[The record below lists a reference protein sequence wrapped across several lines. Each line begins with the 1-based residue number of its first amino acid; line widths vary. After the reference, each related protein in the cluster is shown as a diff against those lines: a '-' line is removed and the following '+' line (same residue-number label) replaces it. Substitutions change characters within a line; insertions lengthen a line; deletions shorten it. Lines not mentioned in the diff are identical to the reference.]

1 MDFFQQQAKVR
12 SHSRGLLLL
21 FLLAVLGIVGAIDAV
36 VLVAMGFTQHQ
47 PHAQPLAVG
56 PILTGTS
63 LAVLAVIALST
74 LYRIAALS
82 GGGATVA
89 QELGATLVSPDTRDA
104 AQRRLRNVVEEIAIA
119 SGVPVPQ
126 IFVLEQE
133 SGINAFAAGYSTS
146 DAAVTVTRGALDK
159 LSRDELQGVIAHEF
173 SHILN
178 GDMRLNIRL
187 MGLLFGILVLGI
199 IGGKVLRYG
208 PGDRKGA
215 GAIFAIALGLFAIG
229 YIGVFFG
236 RLIKAGVSRQREY
249 LADASAVQF
258 TRQAEGISGALKKVA
273 GIAGGSKLNSTHGEE
288 VAHMLFGDGIGYS
301 ALFATHPPLL
311 KRIKTLDPNFNP
323 LQLAELGKAWNE
335 PGYAPEDEERPV
347 LSDFAG
353 GGAAPARIS
362 GGSSSAAVV
371 PAALVASVAQ
381 PQAAHYDCAAALRQA
396 LPPDLLAAAH
406 DRERAIDLVFGLL
419 LEPATGEVQAA
430 QLQIIVKD
438 FGAAHGAATAALL
451 PALAG
456 LHPAQRLPLA
466 AIAMPSL
473 RQQPREQLM
482 QLMKSSIALIY
493 ADGRVAVFEYC
504 LSRVLRMH
512 LTEVLNPV
520 RAGAIGKRKLADC
533 GEDIRCLL
541 SIVAGFGQNDEASAQ
556 RAFLAGVQCLPLRQT
571 LVYQSTSPDAWT
583 SDLDLALRNLD
594 ELEPPAK
601 ALLLE
606 ALGATIAADG
616 KTTLEEAELLRA
628 VCAALHCPLPP
639 MLREPGAAA

>member
-21 FLLAVLGIVGAIDAV
+21 FLLAVLGIVGAIDLV
-36 VLVAMGFTQHQ
+36 VLAALGFSRHTPQ
-47 PHAQPLAVG
+47 AQPLAVL

-63 LAVLAVIALST
+63 LAVLAVIVLST

-89 QELGATLVSPDTRDA
+89 KELGATLVSPDTQDP

-119 SGVPVPQ
+119 SGVAVPQ
-126 IFVLEQE
+126 IFLLEQE
-133 SGINAFAAGYSTS
+133 SGINAFAAGYSPS
-146 DAAVTVTRGALDK
+146 DAVVTVTRGALDK

-199 IGGKVLRYG
+199 IGGKVLQYG
-208 PGDRKGA
+208 PSDRKGG
-215 GAIFAIALGLFAIG
+215 GAILAIALGLFAIG

-258 TRQAEGISGALKKVA
+258 TRQTEGIAGALKKVA
-273 GIAGGSKLNSTHGEE
+273 GISGGSKLNNTHGEE

-323 LQLAELGKAWNE
+323 LQLAELGKTWNE
-335 PGYAPEDEERPV
+335 PGYAPEDEERPMM
-347 LSDFAG
+347 SDFAG
-353 GGAAPARIS
+353 GGSALAPRGGPAAAM
-362 GGSSSAAVV
+362 A
-371 PAALVASVAQ
+371 PAALIASVAQ
-381 PQAAHYDCAAALRQA
+381 PQAAHYDCAAALRRA
-396 LPPDLLAAAH
+396 LPPDLLEAAH
-406 DRERAIDLVFGLL
+406 DSERAIDLVFALL
-419 LEPATGEVQAA
+419 LEPVAGPVQAA
-430 QLQIIVKD
+430 QLQAIDKD

-451 PALAG
+451 PALAD
-456 LHPAQRLPLA
+456 LAPAQRLPLA
-466 AIAMPSL
+466 AIAIPSL
-473 RQQPREQLM
+473 RQQSREQLM
-482 QLMKSSIALIY
+482 QLMKTVIALIY

-504 LSRVLRMH
+504 LGRVLRVH
-512 LTEVLNPV
+512 LAEVLNPAQ
-520 RAGAIGKRKLADC
+520 AGAIGRRKLEDC
-533 GEDIRCLL
+533 GEEIRCLL
-541 SIVAGFGQNDEASAQ
+541 SVVAGFGQDDQASAQ
-556 RAFLAGVQCLPLRQT
+556 RAFLAGVQRLPLRQT
-571 LVYQSTSPDAWT
+571 LVYEGVSLESWT
-583 SDLDLALRNLD
+583 SALDLALRKLD

-601 ALLLE
+601 SLLLE
-606 ALGATIAADG
+606 ALGANIAADG

-639 MLREPGAAA
+639 MLQMEAA

>member
-21 FLLAVLGIVGAIDAV
+21 FLLAVLGIVGAIDLV
-36 VLVAMGFTQHQ
+36 VLVALGFTRHQ
-47 PHAQPLAVG
+47 PHAQPLAVL

-89 QELGATLVSPDTRDA
+89 LELGATLVSPDTRDA
-104 AQRRLRNVVEEIAIA
+104 GQRRLRNVVEEIAIA
-119 SGVPVPQ
+119 SGVAVPQ

-133 SGINAFAAGYSTS
+133 SGINAFAAGYSPS

-199 IGGKVLRYG
+199 VGGKVLQYG
-208 PGDRKGA
+208 PSDRKGG
-215 GAIFAIALGLFAIG
+215 GAIFVVALGLFAIG

-273 GIAGGSKLNSTHGEE
+273 GITGGSKLNNAHGEE

-301 ALFATHPPLL
+301 SLFATHPPLL

-323 LQLAELGKAWNE
+323 LQLGELGKTWND
-335 PGYAPEDEERPV
+335 PNYAPEDEERPV
-347 LSDFAG
+347 MSDFAG
-353 GGAAPARIS
+353 GRAAPAPARAS
-362 GGSSSAAVV
+362 GVAGNAAVV
-371 PAALVASVAQ
+371 PALLASVAQ
-381 PQAAHYDCAAALRQA
+381 PQAAHYDCAAAVHQA
-396 LPPDLLAAAH
+396 LPSDLLAVAH

-419 LEPATGEVQAA
+419 LERAAGPVQAA
-430 QLQIIVKD
+430 QLQAIGKD

-482 QLMKSSIALIY
+482 QLMKTVIALIY

-504 LSRVLRMH
+504 LGRVLRMH
-512 LTEVLNPV
+512 LAEVLNPA
-520 RAGAIGKRKLADC
+520 RAGAIGKRKLADG
-533 GEDIRCLL
+533 GEDMRCLL
-541 SIVAGFGQNDEASAQ
+541 SIVAGFGQDDEASAQ
-556 RAFLAGVQCLPLRQT
+556 RAFLAGVQRLPLRQT
-571 LVYQSTSPDAWT
+571 LVYQSTSPDSWT
-583 SDLDLALRNLD
+583 SELDLALRNLD

-639 MLREPGAAA
+639 MLEEAA

>member
-1 MDFFQQQAKVR
+1 
-12 SHSRGLLLL
+12 LN
-21 FLLAVLGIVGAIDAV
+21 
-36 VLVAMGFTQHQ
+36 
-47 PHAQPLAVG
+47 
-56 PILTGTS
+56 
-63 LAVLAVIALST
+63 
-74 LYRIAALS
+74 
-82 GGGATVA
+82 
-89 QELGATLVSPDTRDA
+89 
-104 AQRRLRNVVEEIAIA
+104 NV
-119 SGVPVPQ
+119 
-126 IFVLEQE
+126 
-133 SGINAFAAGYSTS
+133 
-146 DAAVTVTRGALDK
+146 
-159 LSRDELQGVIAHEF
+159 
-173 SHILN
+173 
-178 GDMRLNIRL
+178 
-187 MGLLFGILVLGI
+187 
-199 IGGKVLRYG
+199 
-208 PGDRKGA
+208 
-215 GAIFAIALGLFAIG
+215 
-229 YIGVFFG
+229 
-236 RLIKAGVSRQREY
+236 
-249 LADASAVQF
+249 
-258 TRQAEGISGALKKVA
+258 
-273 GIAGGSKLNSTHGEE
+273 HGEE

-323 LQLAELGKAWNE
+323 LQLAELGKTWNE

-353 GGAAPARIS
+353 GGAARTPGLA
-362 GGSSSAAVV
+362 GNAAVV
-371 PAALVASVAQ
+371 PALLASVAQ

-419 LEPATGEVQAA
+419 LEPAAGEVQAA
-430 QLQIIVKD
+430 QLQIIGKD
-438 FGAAHGAATAALL
+438 FGAAHAAATAALL

-482 QLMKSSIALIY
+482 QLMKSTIALIY

-512 LTEVLNPV
+512 LTEVLNPA
-520 RAGAIGKRKLADC
+520 RAGAIGKRKLEDC

-541 SIVAGFGQNDEASAQ
+541 SIVAGFGQDDEASAQ
-556 RAFLAGVQCLPLRQT
+556 RAFLAGVQRLPLRQT

-639 MLREPGAAA
+639 MLQAPGEAA

>member
-36 VLVAMGFTQHQ
+36 VLVALGFTQHQ

-56 PILTGTS
+56 TILTGTS

-89 QELGATLVSPDTRDA
+89 QELGATLVSPDTRDPG
-104 AQRRLRNVVEEIAIA
+104 QRRLRNVVEEIAIA
-119 SGVPVPQ
+119 SGVAVPQ

-199 IGGKVLRYG
+199 VGGKVLQYG
-208 PGDRKGA
+208 PSDRKGG
-215 GAIFAIALGLFAIG
+215 GAIFVVALGLFAIG

-273 GIAGGSKLNSTHGEE
+273 GIAGGSRLNNAHGEE
-288 VAHMLFGDGIGYS
+288 VAHMLFGDGVGYS
-301 ALFATHPPLL
+301 PLFATHPPLL

-323 LQLAELGKAWNE
+323 LQLGELGKTWND
-335 PGYAPEDEERPV
+335 PNYAPEDEERP
-347 LSDFAG
+347 LMSDFAG
-353 GGAAPARIS
+353 GRAAPARAS
-362 GGSSSAAVV
+362 GGAGNATVV
-371 PAALVASVAQ
+371 PALLASVAQ
-381 PQAAHYDCAAALRQA
+381 PQAAHYDCAAALHQA

-419 LEPATGEVQAA
+419 LEAAAGPVQAA
-430 QLQIIVKD
+430 QLQTIGKD
-438 FGAAHGAATAALL
+438 FGAAHGSATAALL

-482 QLMKSSIALIY
+482 QLMKTVIALIY

-504 LSRVLRMH
+504 LGRVLRMH
-512 LTEVLNPV
+512 LAEVLNPA
-520 RAGAIGKRKLADC
+520 RAGAIGKRKLADG

-541 SIVAGFGQNDEASAQ
+541 SIVAGFGQDDEASAQ
-556 RAFLAGVQCLPLRQT
+556 RAFLAGVQRLPLRQT

-583 SDLDLALRNLD
+583 SELDLALRNLD

-639 MLREPGAAA
+639 LLEEAA